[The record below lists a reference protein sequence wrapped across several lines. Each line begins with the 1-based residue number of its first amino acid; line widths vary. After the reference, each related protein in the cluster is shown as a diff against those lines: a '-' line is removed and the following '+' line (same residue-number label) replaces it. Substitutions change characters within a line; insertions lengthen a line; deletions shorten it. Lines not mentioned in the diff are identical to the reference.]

1 MKSSGDKTQA
11 AEIAAKMMR
20 SSYAVF
26 YHEHVLDKEP
36 GTGKHIPCIYTCFM
50 EIVAYFNS
58 CINST

>member
-1 MKSSGDKTQA
+1 MPKMKSGVKTQA

-36 GTGKHIPCIYTCFM
+36 GKPGKLL
-50 EIVAYFNS
+50 
-58 CINST
+58 